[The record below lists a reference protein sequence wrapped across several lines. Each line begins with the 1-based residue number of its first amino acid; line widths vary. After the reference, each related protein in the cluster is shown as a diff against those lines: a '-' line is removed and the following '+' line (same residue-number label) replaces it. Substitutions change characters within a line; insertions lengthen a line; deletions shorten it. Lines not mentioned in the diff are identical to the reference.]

1 MPKGGRSTGS
11 ARHWRTPAK
20 ALERLHRT
28 WDAGVREAISRLDE
42 LVAQVD
48 EAVRLTRVLAEQR
61 RRPTS

>member
-1 MPKGGRSTGS
+1 
-11 ARHWRTPAK
+11 
-20 ALERLHRT
+20 LERLHRT